1 MKNKGFAM
9 KNFSEIYSYGELTA
23 TAEAVVEKYGTKPS
37 LNLNKFTDNL
47 CGQLVPLVI
56 KAIDCAKVNNDDE
69 AFCEIILCFQALN
82 RRTPFKKRLTNEEKS
97 VFIKGYIDATQ
108 ISNP

>member
-1 MKNKGFAM
+1 MKIKGFAM

-37 LNLNKFTDNL
+37 LNLNKFTNNL
-47 CGQLVPLVI
+47 CSQLVPLVI

-69 AFCEIILCFQALN
+69 AFCEIILCFPALN
-82 RRTPFKKRLTNEEKS
+82 KREPFRKSLTNEEKS
-97 VFIKGYIDATQ
+97 VFIYGYLNTKRS
-108 ISNP
+108 SNL

>member
-1 MKNKGFAM
+1 M

-37 LNLNKFTDNL
+37 LNLNKFTNNL

-56 KAIDCAKVNNDDE
+56 KAIDCAKVNNADE
-69 AFCEIILCFQALN
+69 AFCAIILCFQALN

-97 VFIKGYIDATQ
+97 VFVKGYIDAKQ

>member
-1 MKNKGFAM
+1 M

-37 LNLNKFTDNL
+37 LNLNKFTNNL

-97 VFIKGYIDATQ
+97 AFVKGYIDSTQ

>member
-1 MKNKGFAM
+1 M

-97 VFIKGYIDATQ
+97 VFIKGYIDAKQ

>member
-1 MKNKGFAM
+1 M

-37 LNLNKFTDNL
+37 LNLNKFTNNL

-97 VFIKGYIDATQ
+97 VFIKGYIDSTQ

>member
-1 MKNKGFAM
+1 MTYIMKKGTIM
-9 KNFSEIYSYGELTA
+9 KKLTEAYTYGEITGK
-23 TAEAVVEKYGTKPS
+23 AEAILE
-37 LNLNKFTDNL
+37 KFTDNL
-47 CGQLVPLVI
+47 CSQLVPLVI

-97 VFIKGYIDATQ
+97 AFVKGYIDSTQ

>member
-1 MKNKGFAM
+1 MKKLTEAYTYGKIAA
-9 KNFSEIYSYGELTA
+9 KSEAIL
-23 TAEAVVEKYGTKPS
+23 EKYGAKPTVT
-37 LNLNKFTDNL
+37 LEKFTDNL

-69 AFCEIILCFQALN
+69 AFCAIILCFQALN

-97 VFIKGYIDATQ
+97 VFISGFLNTKR

>member
-37 LNLNKFTDNL
+37 LNLNKFTNNL

-97 VFIKGYIDATQ
+97 VFIKGYIDSTQ

>member
-1 MKNKGFAM
+1 MKRITEAYTFGKIVA
-9 KNFSEIYSYGELTA
+9 K
-23 TAEAVVEKYGTKPS
+23 AEAILEKYGAKSSVT
-37 LNLNKFTDNL
+37 LEKFADNL
-47 CGQLVPLVI
+47 CSQLVPLVI

-97 VFIKGYIDATQ
+97 VFLTGYLGTKR

>member
-1 MKNKGFAM
+1 M

-37 LNLNKFTDNL
+37 LNLNKFTNNL

-82 RRTPFKKRLTNEEKS
+82 RRTPFKKTFDKRRKKRICERL
-97 VFIKGYIDATQ
+97 Y
-108 ISNP
+108 

>member
-1 MKNKGFAM
+1 MKIKGFAM

-37 LNLNKFTDNL
+37 LNLNKFTNNL

-69 AFCEIILCFQALN
+69 AFCAIILCFQALN

-97 VFIKGYIDATQ
+97 VFLTGYLGTKR

>member
-1 MKNKGFAM
+1 M

-69 AFCEIILCFQALN
+69 AFCAIILCFQALN

-97 VFIKGYIDATQ
+97 VFISGFLNTKR

>member
-1 MKNKGFAM
+1 M

-37 LNLNKFTDNL
+37 LNLNKFKNNL
-47 CGQLVPLVI
+47 CSQLVPLVI

-97 VFIKGYIDATQ
+97 VFIKGYIDAKH

>member
-37 LNLNKFTDNL
+37 LNLNKFTNNL

-69 AFCEIILCFQALN
+69 AFCAIILCFQALN

-97 VFIKGYIDATQ
+97 VFISGFLNTKR

>member
-1 MKNKGFAM
+1 M

-37 LNLNKFTDNL
+37 LNLNKFTNNL

-69 AFCEIILCFQALN
+69 AFCAIILCFQALN

-97 VFIKGYIDATQ
+97 VFLTGYLGTKR

>member
-1 MKNKGFAM
+1 M

-37 LNLNKFTDNL
+37 LNLNKFTNNL

-69 AFCEIILCFQALN
+69 AFCAIILCFQALN

-97 VFIKGYIDATQ
+97 AFARGYIDAKQ

>member
-1 MKNKGFAM
+1 M

-37 LNLNKFTDNL
+37 LNLNKFTNNL
-47 CGQLVPLVI
+47 CSQLVPLVI

-97 VFIKGYIDATQ
+97 AFIKGYIDSTQ

>member
-1 MKNKGFAM
+1 M

-37 LNLNKFTDNL
+37 LNLNKFTNNL

-97 VFIKGYIDATQ
+97 AFVKGYIDSTQ
-108 ISNP
+108 I

>member
-1 MKNKGFAM
+1 MKKLTEA
-9 KNFSEIYSYGELTA
+9 YTYGEITGK
-23 TAEAVVEKYGTKPS
+23 AEAILEKYGVKS
-37 LNLNKFTDNL
+37 SVILEKFTDNL
-47 CGQLVPLVI
+47 CSQLVPLVI

-69 AFCEIILCFQALN
+69 AFREIILGFQALN

-97 VFIKGYIDATQ
+97 VFLTGYLGTKR

>member
-1 MKNKGFAM
+1 M

-37 LNLNKFTDNL
+37 LNLNKFTNNL
-47 CGQLVPLVI
+47 CSQLVTLVI
-56 KAIDCAKVNNDDE
+56 KAIDCANANNDDE

-82 RRTPFKKRLTNEEKS
+82 RRTPFRKSLTNEEKS
-97 VFIKGYIDATQ
+97 VFISAYLSTKR
-108 ISNP
+108 SPNL

>member
-1 MKNKGFAM
+1 M

-37 LNLNKFTDNL
+37 LNLNKLTNNL

-56 KAIDCAKVNNDDE
+56 KAVDCAKVNNDDE
-69 AFCEIILCFQALN
+69 AFCAIILCFQALN

-97 VFIKGYIDATQ
+97 VFISGFLNTKR